1 MANKFSIPTIVK
13 SSNIIRV
20 TAAILEKDGK
30 ILIAKRKTGD
40 KLFAGLWEFPGGK
53 VEEGETPEEC
63 MARELKEELD
73 IEVEVGELITSNK
86 HKYPH
91 GIFELLAYRV
101 KHISGE
107 MVLNDHEEIKWVTAD
122 EMSNFE
128 FPPADFPIIKKIQ
141 TNGNILKVAMDR
153 GHKNTNTTL
162 Q

>member
-1 MANKFSIPTIVK
+1 MPTIVK

-73 IEVEVGELITSNK
+73 IEVEVVGLITSNK

-91 GIFELLAYRV
+91 GYFELIAYRV
-101 KHISGE
+101 KYISGE
-107 MVLNDHEEIKWVTAD
+107 IVLNDHDDFKWVTVD
-122 EMSNFE
+122 EMDNFE
-128 FPPADFPIIKKIQ
+128 FPPADIPIIKE
-141 TNGNILKVAMDR
+141 LK
-153 GHKNTNTTL
+153 
-162 Q
+162 